1 MPRRTPRKGP
11 CQAHRA
17 GESPAPGDVRLG
29 KGRGTLLATDVGDEL
44 LSTLAE
50 HARWIRRESLRMIH
64 AAGSGHPG
72 GSLSAA
78 DVIAALFFHEMRYRA
93 DDPQWP
99 DRDRFVLSKGHGV
112 PALYAALARAG
123 FFDVQMLSSLRRIN
137 SPLQGHPSVKDL
149 PAVEASTGSL
159 GQGLSIAAGMAMAG
173 KMDGKDY
180 RVYCLVGDGEIQ
192 EGQIWEAALSAPR
205 WSLDNLTAIIDYNK
219 FQLDDAIDS
228 ILPLEPLA
236 DKWAACGWDVQEL
249 DGHDMKA
256 ILDGLQRAKQVKDKP
271 QVIIA
276 HTVKGKGVSFMEH
289 NNQFHGRAPSD
300 EELAR
305 ALAELE
311 GDAGEA
317 R

>member
-1 MPRRTPRKGP
+1 M
-11 CQAHRA
+11 
-17 GESPAPGDVRLG
+17 
-29 KGRGTLLATDVGDEL
+29 
-44 LSTLAE
+44 
-50 HARWIRRESLRMIH
+50 
-64 AAGSGHPG
+64 GSGPER
-72 GSLSAA
+72 S
-78 DVIAALFFHEMRYRA
+78 
-93 DDPQWP
+93 
-99 DRDRFVLSKGHGV
+99 
-112 PALYAALARAG
+112 
-123 FFDVQMLSSLRRIN
+123 
-137 SPLQGHPSVKDL
+137 
-149 PAVEASTGSL
+149 
-159 GQGLSIAAGMAMAG
+159 
-173 KMDGKDY
+173 
-180 RVYCLVGDGEIQ
+180 
-192 EGQIWEAALSAPR
+192 R

-228 ILPLEPLA
+228 LLPLEPLA